1 MSGMGEPRR
10 GSRSTPDQLRLV
22 LDGAVDPG
30 TLLPEHI
37 APMIASAGE
46 APFDDEDYFFEPW
59 WPGARAFAFATGGR
73 LRLQTDHLA
82 DPLATFPELQ
92 VIGTQLQADGV
103 VLAGTLLVL
112 DEQGR
117 PDADLLRR
125 RLADP
130 ATGGGEAAFVAS
142 DLLWVDGQR
151 LTERPFRERHVRL
164 GEVLRDGRL
173 CVVTR
178 GLRGEGVTLA
188 AAVAAMGLSAI
199 SARCLSGPY
208 RPGDAG
214 DDWQRLPVIETPAPV
229 TRPLLVLLNRLPL
242 D

>member
-1 MSGMGEPRR
+1 MTAS
-10 GSRSTPDQLRLV
+10 L
-22 LDGAVDPG
+22 GA
-30 TLLPEHI
+30 
-37 APMIASAGE
+37 

-59 WPGARAFAFATGGR
+59 WPGARTLAYSDGGR

-82 DPLATFPELQ
+82 DPLSTFPELE
-92 VIGTQLQADGV
+92 VIGTQLLADGV
-103 VLAGTLLVL
+103 VLDGTLLVL
-112 DEQGR
+112 DAEGR
-117 PDADLLRR
+117 PDAELLRR

-130 ATGGGEAAFVAS
+130 AAQGGEAAFVAS
-142 DLLWVDGQR
+142 DLLWVDGGSV
-151 LTERPFRERHVRL
+151 TERPFRERHARL

-188 AAVAAMGLSAI
+188 EAVAAMGLSAV
-199 SARCLSGPY
+199 SARCLSGAY
-208 RPGDAG
+208 RAGDSG
-214 DDWQRLPVIETPAPV
+214 DDWLRLPVIEIPALV